1 MQFRSAALNFTLVP
15 KATTTIDNIEIY
27 RNPCGNLHKL
37 SKLVSFMTDTERRC
51 CKKNLKLFP
60 IFHFS
65 NLILSLNDRLV
76 FNSMIEG
83 RGGIKICQVERE
95 SAGYKYRK
103 CKGIGKRREM
113 NGVGKLYQ
121 VQPSIG
127 L

>member
-15 KATTTIDNIEIY
+15 KATTSIDNIEIY
-27 RNPCGNLHKL
+27 RNPCGNLHEL
-37 SKLVSFMTDTERRC
+37 SNKVIIYDDTERRC
-51 CKKNLKLFP
+51 CKKKEKFETISTFP

-95 SAGYKYRK
+95 SARY
-103 CKGIGKRREM
+103 IGKRREM